1 MKILYFASIKQRIG
15 KAEDLINVLKPM
27 TISEIIEILKAKN
40 KNYNLVFSDLKN
52 IRCSVN
58 YNFVNFNE
66 KVSNKDELAFFP
78 PVTGG

>member
-15 KAEDLINVLKPM
+15 KAEDLIKVLKPI
-27 TISEIIEILKAKN
+27 TISEVIEILKTKN

-58 YNFVNFNE
+58 YNFVDFDK
-66 KVSNKDELAFFP
+66 KVSNEDELAFFP